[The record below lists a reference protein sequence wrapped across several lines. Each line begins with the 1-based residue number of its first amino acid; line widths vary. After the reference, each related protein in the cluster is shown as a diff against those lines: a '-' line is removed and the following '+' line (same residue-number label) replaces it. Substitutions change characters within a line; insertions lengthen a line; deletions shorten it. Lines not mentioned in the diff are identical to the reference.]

1 MKKILVFLAALMAL
15 CVPVGAVASLGVVWD
30 TADVLMGLMAII
42 NVPVIFLL
50 SKTAAKCL
58 DDYVAQKKA
67 GKKPVFKAADIG
79 VKEETD
85 FWN

>member
-1 MKKILVFLAALMAL
+1 MGIMA
-15 CVPVGAVASLGVVWD
+15 C
-30 TADVLMGLMAII
+30 I

-50 SKTAAKCL
+50 SKTAANCL
-58 DDYVAQKKA
+58 DDYVKQRKA

-79 VKEETD
+79 IKEETD